1 MAAIVK
7 RRGLNKGSSK
17 AFFSSFLDGI
27 FTGEADGDFI
37 SRVSGV
43 WTNRTAAQVLTA
55 LGIEYGTF
63 TPTVTF
69 ATVGDLSVT
78 YAEQTGWYTKL
89 PDKRYIAG
97 VRLNFTPTFTT
108 SSGEF
113 RVAGMPV
120 SGNGSWGLGQTENSA
135 GITYI
140 AGRTA
145 LIAQIVTSQ
154 TYCRFINVGSAVNN
168 SPLQVAG
175 VASGGAIA
183 INFSGMYLGTT

>member
-1 MAAIVK
+1 
-7 RRGLNKGSSK
+7 
-17 AFFSSFLDGI
+17 
-27 FTGEADGDFI
+27 
-37 SRVSGV
+37 
-43 WTNRTAAQVLTA
+43 
-55 LGIEYGTF
+55 
-63 TPTVTF
+63 
-69 ATVGDLSVT
+69 
-78 YAEQTGWYTKL
+78 
-89 PDKRYIAG
+89 
-97 VRLNFTPTFTT
+97 
-108 SSGEF
+108 
-113 RVAGMPV
+113 MPV

-183 INFSGMYLGTT
+183 LNFSGMYLGTT